1 MPNPQEIV
9 ASSKQQIKSLQTAER
24 AIRAEIG
31 AIEQKKRDKKA
42 TPADLKR
49 LADLEAAV
57 DSVLAAMDDL
67 NTITM
72 KAMDDSDELKAI
84 RQAVVGVVKDLKKTA
99 QRIAKIGAIAT
110 QIGNVL
116 GGVTALSDN
125 IAALMK
131 DNDKA

>member
-1 MPNPQEIV
+1 MPTPQEIV
-9 ASSKQQIKSLQTAER
+9 DSSKQQITSLQIAER
-24 AIRAEIG
+24 AIRAQIA
-31 AIEQKKRDKKA
+31 AIEQKKRDKQA
-42 TPADLKR
+42 TPADLAR
-49 LADLEAAV
+49 LADLEAAL

-72 KAMDDSDELKAI
+72 KAMDDSNEIKAI

-99 QRIAKIGAIAT
+99 QRIAKIGAVAT
-110 QIGNVL
+110 QIGNIL
-116 GGVTALSDN
+116 GGVTSLSDN

>member
-1 MPNPQEIV
+1 MPTPQEIV

-24 AIRAEIG
+24 TIRAEIA
-31 AIEQKKRDKKA
+31 AIEQKKRDNEA

-49 LADLEAAV
+49 LADLQAAL

-72 KAMDDSDELKAI
+72 KAMDDSDEIKAI

-99 QRIAKIGAIAT
+99 QRIARIGRVAT

-125 IAALMK
+125 LAALLK
-131 DNDKA
+131 DDDNA